1 MGKMTIKIIAH
12 YYCTFARFNMHVS
25 VPVILLCS
33 EELTLHKDR
42 LGLHSQK
49 GLWATGIS
57 FLMGVTLIAWSLWP
71 TVLTMCFMIDALA
84 HMVSVLPP

>member
-1 MGKMTIKIIAH
+1 
-12 YYCTFARFNMHVS
+12 MHVS

-42 LGLHSQK
+42 LGLHSQN

-57 FLMGVTLIAWSLWP
+57 FLMGVTLFAWSLWP
-71 TVLTMCFMIDALA
+71 AV
-84 HMVSVLPP
+84 